1 MTPWLLVIFSLKKYM
16 QFISAIVMNSRVNW
30 FLLANAAL
38 GSFLAGTASRI
49 FAVSLPTIASSLE
62 TTIVGISWAVIAY
75 QISQV
80 SLSLVFG
87 RIGDIYGRQTMFS
100 FGLVVSAI
108 GALLCGLSQNVSQLI
123 FFRLFH
129 GIGASMT
136 QSQARALAMD
146 SLPKESSGKAQG
158 FMTTAF
164 HSGVLVGPSVGG
176 FIIDYVHWRAVFFFL
191 VPIAAAGIVLAVINH
206 KKGNM
211 PARPLAA
218 AARGE
223 IDYLGAVLLV
233 TATVTLMAIVDY
245 RIMETVTG
253 MVRVGLVAGFIVVFI
268 SFLYRE
274 SSTPSPILDLTLFR
288 IRMFTLSSLSLLL
301 VGVAQVM
308 IGFVLPF
315 YLQDILHLSPSFMG
329 VLFISA
335 PIFTVTLSPFV
346 GWVTDKVGSR
356 LPATV
361 GLCFLVIGAFLGGFL
376 RVESHWTFAVAV
388 LAFWGLAMA
397 LFYPPNH
404 TAMISSVP
412 DQHRGVATGAIYVM
426 FGLGTTFGVSLSTL
440 LLTAAFRYY
449 SGDATATPTAANAL
463 VFVKSMNFSFLMS
476 GIMGLVAMLCSAMR
490 GQQAVSAKPARV
502 SMKLVPK

>member
-1 MTPWLLVIFSLKKYM
+1 
-16 QFISAIVMNSRVNW
+16 MNSRVNW
-30 FLLANAAL
+30 FLLVNAAL

-87 RIGDIYGRQTMFS
+87 RIGDIYGRQIVFS
-100 FGLVVSAI
+100 FGLVVSAL
-108 GALLCGLSQNVSQLI
+108 GALLCGLSQNLGQLI
-123 FFRLFH
+123 AFRLFH

-176 FIIDYVHWRAVFFFL
+176 LIIDYIHWRAVFFFL
-191 VPIAAAGIVLAVINH
+191 VPIATAGIVLAAINH
-206 KKGNM
+206 KKGKM
-211 PARPLAA
+211 PERPL
-218 AARGE
+218 RDTSPPE
-223 IDYLGAVLLV
+223 VDYLGAVLLV
-233 TATVTLMAIVDY
+233 AATAMLMAVIDY
-245 RIMETVTG
+245 RMMES
-253 MVRVGLVAGFIVVFI
+253 VGGLLRAALIAGFVILFVA
-268 SFLYRE
+268 FLYRE
-274 SSTPSPILDLTLFR
+274 SSTPSPILDLSLFR

-308 IGFVLPF
+308 ISLVLPF
-315 YLQDILHLSPSFMG
+315 YLQDILHLSASFMG
-329 VLFISA
+329 LLFISA
-335 PIFTVTLSPFV
+335 PIFTVTLSPVV
-346 GWVTDKVGSR
+346 GWVTDKVGPR

-361 GLCFLVIGAFLGGFL
+361 GLSFLVIGAFLGGLL

-412 DQHRGVATGAIYVM
+412 DEHRGVATGAIYVM
-426 FGLGTTFGVSLSTL
+426 FGLGTTFGVSFSTL
-440 LLTAAFRYY
+440 MLTAAFRYY
-449 SGDATATPTAANAL
+449 SGDAAAMPTAANAA
-463 VFVKSMNFSFLMS
+463 VFVKSMNFSFWMS
-476 GIMGLVAMLCSAMR
+476 GVMGAAALLCSAMR
-490 GQQAVSAKPARV
+490 GEQTVPGKAGALSGLRRV
-502 SMKLVPK
+502 